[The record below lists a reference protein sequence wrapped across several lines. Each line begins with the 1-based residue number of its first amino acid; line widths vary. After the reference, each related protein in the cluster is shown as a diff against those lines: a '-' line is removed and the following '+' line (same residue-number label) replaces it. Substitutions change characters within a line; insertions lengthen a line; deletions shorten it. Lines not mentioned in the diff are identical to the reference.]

1 MSVVTVQLGQYGNQ
15 LGCHLFET
23 LAAHLLR
30 PHSAAEEEVFFR
42 HADAGAPIA
51 RGVLVDMEPR
61 VVGQARQHATRGGR
75 WRYADDRHFTKQ
87 SGSGNNWAYGYRTH
101 GPASQESVSDLIRRE
116 VESCDWFGGFLFL
129 QSLAG
134 GTGSGVGA
142 FVTEM
147 VRDEFPN
154 ALLMNQV
161 VWPYRTGEVVVQ
173 NYNALLTLAHLCEHS
188 DGVVVEANEVASAV
202 CTRLLNVA
210 RPNFPDLNRVIASS
224 LAAVLLPSR
233 LSPSPA
239 PCAPAPSARPGR
251 PASASASRA
260 ALGRPTNVLLDP
272 LRHLCSHPSYKLL
285 TIKTTPQMPRASVPF
300 TVFQWPALL
309 KHALQMLVTDA
320 KFDLNVPFGVH
331 LPEPGRPPDH
341 RIHRSLATMLFLRG
355 KDVHT
360 ADASGFAHPALYP
373 GWVPDPLAV
382 ARHPEPVHQYEMS
395 ATALTNS
402 GTIAGPLE
410 ALLERG
416 AAMRA
421 ARAYLHQYARH
432 GCDAAFFDE
441 AFARAEQILADYRAI

>member
-233 LSPSPA
+233 LSPSRHPA
-239 PCAPAPSARPGR
+239 PPPPPRA
-251 PASASASRA
+251 RA
-260 ALGRPTNVLLDP
+260 APPPPPPR
-272 LRHLCSHPSYKLL
+272 LL